1 MFEDVIKKL
10 CISMELGVISEI
22 KVLRKMARLRVA
34 WDLYGDEF
42 IVVVRQD
49 GDNRYY
55 LYNEFP
61 LYSGV
66 NTNII
71 KEFIEARGLYTS
83 YDSSMDWIV
92 AKGLDDSNQMF
103 YALIEMIK
111 LCTQLEVLSWQK
123 G

>member
-1 MFEDVIKKL
+1 MFEDVIEKL
-10 CISMELGVISEI
+10 CKSMELGVISEI
-22 KVLRKMARLRVA
+22 EMLKKMARLRVA
-34 WDLYGDEF
+34 WDLYDDEF
-42 IVVVRQD
+42 IVIVRQD
-49 GDNRYY
+49 GDSRYY

-71 KEFIEARGLYTS
+71 KEFIEARGFYTS

>member
-22 KVLRKMARLRVA
+22 KVLKKMARLRVA
-34 WDLYGDEF
+34 WDLYGDKF